1 MPTASDS
8 DGMTQTT
15 TNQTTA
21 QPSGLRHADETPD
34 VPAGLKGV
42 VVARTRL
49 GDVRGS
55 EGFYHYHQYSAVEL
69 AERLTFEDVWFLQ
82 LEGRLPTT
90 DERASF
96 AAEVAAARHLPDA
109 VLAAL
114 PAVAACSGAG
124 PLDALRSALSLL
136 GAALRLRPVY
146 DLSPQQ
152 RRADAVRLAAAVP
165 TLVAAVHR
173 LQHGLT
179 PVEPREDLGH
189 VAAYLAML
197 AETPTAERARAI
209 EQYLI
214 LTVEHG
220 FNASTFTGRV
230 VASTGADV
238 AACLV
243 AAIGALSGP
252 LHGGAPSRALD
263 TLDEIG
269 TPDRIDPW
277 VRERVLSGGRIM
289 GFGHPVYRTEDPRS
303 RMLRGIAERLAD
315 GDAETRALV
324 SFAEQV
330 ETRVLALLDELKPGR
345 QLHTNVEFY
354 AGVVMHLCGLPRE
367 LFTPTFAVARVV
379 GWSAHVL
386 EQAADSKIIRPSA
399 RYVGPPAPQPL
410 P

>member
-1 MPTASDS
+1 
-8 DGMTQTT
+8 MTQTT
-15 TNQTTA
+15 R
-21 QPSGLRHADETPD
+21 QPVGQADETID
-34 VPAGLKGV
+34 VPRGLKGV
-42 VVARTRL
+42 VVAQTRL

-69 AERLTFEDVWFLQ
+69 AERCTLEDVWFLQ
-82 LEGRLPTT
+82 LEGRLPTS
-90 DERASF
+90 DERAVL
-96 AAEVAAARHLPDA
+96 ATELAAARQLPDD
-109 VLAAL
+109 VMSAL
-114 PAVAACSGAG
+114 STVAACAGAG
-124 PLDALRSALSLL
+124 PLDALRTALSLL

-152 RRADAVRLAAAVP
+152 RRADAVRLAGAVP
-165 TLVAAVHR
+165 TLVAGIYR
-173 LQHGLT
+173 LQHGLA
-179 PVEPREDLGH
+179 PISPRADLGH
-189 VAAYLAML
+189 AAAYLAML
-197 AETPTAERARAI
+197 GEAPTPERARAV
-209 EQYLI
+209 EQYLM

-230 VASTGADV
+230 VASTGADM

-263 TLDEIG
+263 TIDDIG
-269 TPDRIDPW
+269 TPDRIDAW

-303 RMLRGIAERLAD
+303 RMLRGVAERLAD
-315 GDAETRALV
+315 GDHEASDLV
-324 SFAEQV
+324 TFAEQV
-330 ETRVLALLDELKPGR
+330 ERRVLELLDELKPGR
-345 QLHTNVEFY
+345 QLHTNVEYY

-367 LFTPTFAVARVV
+367 LFTPTFAVARVA

-399 RYVGPPAPQPL
+399 RYVGPPAPQAL